1 MAFAILAAP
10 RFRNITGEG
19 QHVAVA
25 MYDSMVYMY
34 REIAIYE
41 CTGEVPGP
49 SGIGVPLIAPY
60 AFEAKDGLVIITAA
74 SQTIWER
81 FCRAIGEDLVNHP
94 RSRRLKIDIAT
105 LRAS

>member
-1 MAFAILAAP
+1 
-10 RFRNITGEG
+10 
-19 QHVAVA
+19 
-25 MYDSMVYMY
+25 MYDSMVYLMY

-49 SGIGVPLIAPY
+49 SDIGVPLIAPY
-60 AFEAKDGLVIITAA
+60 GAFEAKDGLVIIAVA

-81 FCRAIGEDLVNHP
+81 FCRAIGREDLVNHP